1 MLATVQAEERIVAER
16 AERSAARFRGRAAHP
31 RRSTCFQ
38 RDKQTIEAMMIQ
50 FDLLIS
56 EGVYNVL
63 YSGGMGNIVTTTAPF
78 GEARLLAQQAYALQR
93 GGPLPYSDNDPSPAA
108 GYFVSYSMGFYSQ
121 EIQFRDA
128 RSKYRFLLTMQDVTR
143 ASVPFPD
150 TQTIEYPDAAWWRYI
165 SEKRIRKYG
174 KAVDLFDRDE
184 KTKRIIEKLDEP
196 ISMSFNEETP
206 LEDVL
211 KYIKQ
216 ATTTAT
222 YQGIPIYVDPIGL

>member
-1 MLATVQAEERIVAER
+1 
-16 AERSAARFRGRAAHP
+16 
-31 RRSTCFQ
+31 
-38 RDKQTIEAMMIQ
+38 
-50 FDLLIS
+50 
-56 EGVYNVL
+56 
-63 YSGGMGNIVTTTAPF
+63 
-78 GEARLLAQQAYALQR
+78 
-93 GGPLPYSDNDPSPAA
+93 
-108 GYFVSYSMGFYSQ
+108 
-121 EIQFRDA
+121 
-128 RSKYRFLLTMQDVTR
+128 MQDVTR
-143 ASVPFPD
+143 AAIPFPD

-222 YQGIPIYVDPIGL
+222 YQGIPIYVDPIGLSEADKTMTSTVRNMDLEGVPLEAHAQALCSTSST

>member
-1 MLATVQAEERIVAER
+1 
-16 AERSAARFRGRAAHP
+16 
-31 RRSTCFQ
+31 
-38 RDKQTIEAMMIQ
+38 
-50 FDLLIS
+50 
-56 EGVYNVL
+56 
-63 YSGGMGNIVTTTAPF
+63 
-78 GEARLLAQQAYALQR
+78 
-93 GGPLPYSDNDPSPAA
+93 
-108 GYFVSYSMGFYSQ
+108 MGFYSQ
-121 EIQFRDA
+121 EIQFRMLT
-128 RSKYRFLLTMQDVTR
+128 KYRFLLTMQDVTR

-165 SEKRIRKYG
+165 SERRIRKYG
-174 KAVDLFDRDE
+174 KAVDLFDRDD

-222 YQGIPIYVDPIGL
+222 IRASRSTSTRSASPKPTRP